1 MGKKIVIK
9 GADFS
14 AVAVIPAIAQPTI
27 NIVGSQVTI
36 SAETGATIKYTL
48 DGSVPTVSYGIVYSA
63 PFNLFGSCTVQAVAI
78 KEGLASP
85 VASAIYT
92 LVTTPVIS
100 FDLLQRAIS
109 IEKPSGSTVHYTLN
123 GVNPDQTSPEYTAP
137 VIIDSSKNVK
147 AIAYIGSA
155 ASAVVSQSCNVRAVT
170 LADLVQSDLWY
181 YTTTAG
187 KSRSIIVFAFF
198 NPSDWGVDISVD
210 ANSSIKCAIQ
220 FHGGNETYFKKYK
233 DPSEVETISRSAR
246 YDTGWITPGNSR
258 SFSPSDYD
266 LEAAGVTYAFVNF
279 TDATSNTGM
288 PTLAEIM
295 AAISVTFTNISVDH

>member
-1 MGKKIVIK
+1 MGKKIIIK

-48 DGSVPTVSYGIVYSA
+48 DGSVPTASFGITYSA
-63 PFNLFGSCTVQAVAI
+63 PFNLSGSCTVQAVAI

-92 LVTTPVIS
+92 LVTTPVVS

-147 AIAYIGSA
+147 AVAYIGSA
-155 ASAVVSQSCNVRAVT
+155 ASAIVSQSCTVRAVT

-181 YTTTAG
+181 YSTAAG
-187 KSRSIIVFAFF
+187 KTRSIIVFAFF
-198 NPSDWGVDISVD
+198 NPSDWGIDISVNAD
-210 ANSSIKCAIQ
+210 SPIKCAIQ
-220 FHGGNETYFKKYK
+220 FHGGAQSYYEKYK
-233 DPSEVETISRSAR
+233 DPAEVQMISRSAK
-246 YDTGWITPGNSR
+246 YDTGWITSGNSR

-266 LEAAGVTYAFVNF
+266 LESAGVTYAFVNF
-279 TDATSNTGM
+279 TDAESNTGM

-295 AAISVTFTNISVDH
+295 AAISITFTNISVDH